1 MREMDVDVKY
11 QRIVAILDL
20 FLSEVTRQLPQAEGS
35 QHRAEGTD
43 KTDDD

>member
-11 QRIVAILDL
+11 QRIVAILVL
-20 FLSEVTRQLPQAEGS
+20 FLFEVTRQLPQAEGS